1 MNLFHNPFFII
12 GVSTRDSKQTI
23 VETCDAKSL
32 IIDADLCTRFRSVL
46 TQPRNRLSAELAG
59 CPAFHRAF
67 SQIN

>member
-46 TQPRNRLSAELAG
+46 TQPRNRLSAELARLPG
-59 CPAFHRAF
+59 LSPRVL
-67 SQIN
+67 SD